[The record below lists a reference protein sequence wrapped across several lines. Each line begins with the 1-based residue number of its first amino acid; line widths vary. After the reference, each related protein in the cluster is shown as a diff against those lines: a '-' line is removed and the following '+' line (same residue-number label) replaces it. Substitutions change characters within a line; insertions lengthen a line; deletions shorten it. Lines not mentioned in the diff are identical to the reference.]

1 MSNKRYPEQFK
12 IETVKQTTD
21 GRHSI
26 ADFANRLGK
35 ITHSLDVW
43 VKKYGHEKQYQERL
57 GSV

>member
-1 MSNKRYPEQFK
+1 MSKKRYPEQFK

-57 GSV
+57 GCI